1 MDTLRTRPRTSYSFK
16 IPQALIAE
24 CGGIKE
30 ITMVEL
36 TSHEEI
42 LATKRSQ
49 QDPIRLAQELARESF
64 RYADGQELSTAN
76 ETSDVAWGKLGP
88 KGRQLV
94 MTAYART
101 HAPKNEELSD
111 FLDSLEIKVA

>member
-1 MDTLRTRPRTSYSFK
+1 MEATRSRPRTSYTFK
-16 IPQALIAE
+16 IPSALQAD

-36 TSHEEI
+36 TAHEEL

-49 QDPIRLAQELARESF
+49 QDPIRLAQELSRESF
-64 RYADGQELSTAN
+64 RYCDGLELSTAN
-76 ETSDVAWGKLGP
+76 ETSDIAWSKLGP

-111 FLDSLEIKVA
+111 FLDSLETKVG